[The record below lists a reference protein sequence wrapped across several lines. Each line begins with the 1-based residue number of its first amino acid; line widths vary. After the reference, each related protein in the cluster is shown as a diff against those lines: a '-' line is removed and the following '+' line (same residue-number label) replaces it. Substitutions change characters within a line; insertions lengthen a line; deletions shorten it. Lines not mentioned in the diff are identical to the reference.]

1 MLGNSWF
8 KKEKPLLGLTGMG
21 GGADSKLVGGADFWL
36 PFPNYLRPDDNGSY
50 LVLAMPLNGDY
61 TDYAHLLN
69 GGATETS
76 RTWSSSTGTGGIVEF
91 QTSQYKFYNNA
102 FRTYNGSGGA
112 CASTGDMTN
121 SDFLFTT
128 SEDFCVELWAYIDSN
143 SSDCSLFGTAKDPSL
158 PASVGGKMGVNVR
171 GAGSGVTGSMHM
183 ASVSGTQRSPN
194 NTWGYGAWHHYA
206 VTRSGTTLEYWYDGT
221 SVGSHTLTG
230 DYPGSS
236 YNDANQLILGFSNP
250 HAPTSSTNKNT
261 YINDVR
267 VYKGVA
273 KYTSAFTPPSSMVI

>member
-1 MLGNSWF
+1 MFNF
-8 KKEKPLLGLTGMG
+8 HKKEAPLLGLQGSG
-21 GGADSKLVGGADFWL
+21 GGLGYLAPRGS
-36 PFPNYLRPDDNGSY
+36 PLRPDDNGSY

-102 FRTYNGSGGA
+102 FRTYNGTGGA

-128 SEDFCVELWAYIDSN
+128 SEDFCVELWAYVDSG
-143 SSDCSLFGTAKDPSL
+143 SSDCSIFGTSKNPSF
-158 PASVGGKMGVNVR
+158 PITSGGKMGVNVR
-171 GAGSGVTGSMHM
+171 GVGSGGTNPGKMHAM
-183 ASVSGTQRSPN
+183 CLGDSDRGNAWTYDS
-194 NTWGYGAWHHYA
+194 WHHYA
-206 VTRSGTTLEYWYDGT
+206 FTRSGTTMYYWKDGAGAGTTT
-221 SVGSHTLTG
+221 SSGAYPASHC
-230 DYPGSS
+230 
-236 YNDANQLILGFSNP
+236 NDANILLLGFNNKYGT
-250 HAPTSSTNKNT
+250 AVNKNC

-273 KYTSAFTPPSSMVI
+273 KYTSSFTPPDSILT

>member
-21 GGADSKLVGGADFWL
+21 GGAGGYLVGAGGIS
-36 PFPNYLRPDDNGSY
+36 FPDYLRPDDDGEY

-61 TDYAHLLN
+61 TDYAYYYN
-69 GGATETS
+69 EGATERS
-76 RTWSSSTGTGGIVEF
+76 RTWSSTTGTGGIVEF
-91 QTSQYKFYNNA
+91 QTGEYKFYNNA
-102 FRTYNGSGGA
+102 FRTYNGTGGA
-112 CASTGDMTN
+112 FAYTTDMTN
-121 SDFLFTT
+121 SDFLFAE
-128 SEDFCVELWAYIDSN
+128 EDFCWEAWAYIDSG
-143 SSDCSLFGTAKDPSL
+143 SSDCVLLTASKDPSL
-158 PASVGGKMGVNVR
+158 PSTAAGKSGITVR

-236 YNDANQLILGFSNP
+236 YNDANQLMMGFSNP

-273 KYTSAFTPPSSMVI
+273 KYTSAFTPPSSIVI